1 MDMTFPQRNT
11 VTRHSESKSRL
22 DWLIHFRKAKC
33 EETLTHMAE
42 RLWDSLTC
50 KTNRL
55 NMWLAYG
62 DRQDEIEQHK
72 FTRRH
77 H

>member
-1 MDMTFPQRNT
+1 MDMTFPQLNT
-11 VTRHSESKSRL
+11 VTRPSESKSRL
-22 DWLIHFRKAKC
+22 EWLIHFRKAQC

-72 FTRRH
+72 FTRRFH
-77 H
+77 